1 MYEHRQLDVFFFL
14 SSFLFSFFV
23 FLSFLSIKV
32 SLCVCVSATAVES
45 VCRM

>member
-1 MYEHRQLDVFFFL
+1 MYEHKQLDSFFL
-14 SSFLFSFFV
+14 FSLFSFLFSFFV

-32 SLCVCVSATAVES
+32 SLGVSATAVES